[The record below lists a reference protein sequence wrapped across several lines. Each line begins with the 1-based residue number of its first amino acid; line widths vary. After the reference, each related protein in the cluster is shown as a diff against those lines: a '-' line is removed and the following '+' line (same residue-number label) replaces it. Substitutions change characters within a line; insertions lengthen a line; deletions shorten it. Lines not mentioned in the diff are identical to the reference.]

1 MALLGSYLVNNDK
14 GMSLE
19 DYLEEVVFGGNTGE
33 EIAPTKEEVAGFNA
47 YIENYK
53 ACLPIEAAAVQAKK

>member
-1 MALLGSYLVNNDK
+1 VVNNNK
-14 GMSLE
+14 CLARE

-33 EIAPTKEEVAGFNA
+33 EIAPTKEEVAGFND

-53 ACLPIEAAAVQAKK
+53 ACLPIEAAAVKAKK

>member
-1 MALLGSYLVNNDK
+1 
-14 GMSLE
+14 
-19 DYLEEVVFGGNTGE
+19 VVFGGNTGE

-53 ACLPIEAAAVQAKK
+53 ACLPIEAVAVKAKK